1 MWECCCWQNT
11 SLTKLQA
18 WLYILSIPCFLL
30 VMIAQHCLAQDI
42 LWRATESQNVFT
54 ENLNISLEQSDEQRM
69 WKSKLLWREGLC
81 VEKKL
86 QIINILMQL
95 GSKDTHTHAE
105 KTLESVP
112 KSLLGGPGHLRLA
125 EARHKPHPSVLTRGS
140 RFLMQLQQ
148 GQGWV
153 VEKPNDFPL
162 IKTWCMRAV
171 IGAWDDQ
178 QVTPTPGERE
188 RRPLYPQS
196 HSSRGVG

>member
-1 MWECCCWQNT
+1 MSRECERVSCCDVQV
-11 SLTKLQA
+11 LMA
-18 WLYILSIPCFLL
+18 
-30 VMIAQHCLAQDI
+30 
-42 LWRATESQNVFT
+42 E
-54 ENLNISLEQSDEQRM
+54 
-69 WKSKLLWREGLC
+69 LC
-81 VEKKL
+81 VEKKKL

-153 VEKPNDFPL
+153 AAE
-162 IKTWCMRAV
+162 T
-171 IGAWDDQ
+171 
-178 QVTPTPGERE
+178 
-188 RRPLYPQS
+188 
-196 HSSRGVG
+196 